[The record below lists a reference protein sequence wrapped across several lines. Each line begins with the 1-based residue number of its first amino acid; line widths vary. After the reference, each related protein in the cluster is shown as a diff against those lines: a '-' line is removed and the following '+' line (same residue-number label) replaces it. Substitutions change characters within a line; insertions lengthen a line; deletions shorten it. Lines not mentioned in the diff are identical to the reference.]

1 MVDILQVEVGVL
13 SHPGKKRANNED
25 FVTYFEPAT
34 PQDLLAS
41 GRLYIVADGVG
52 GAAEGE
58 RASKFAAEQV
68 KFLYYQNPQLPPGER
83 LRWAMRQASQEIY
96 RYAESDGSHR
106 RMATTLVAAVIL
118 GDQLTVAHVGDSR
131 AYLIRGGLA
140 QQLTQDHTTV
150 GEMVRSGLMSEA
162 EAIRSNAK
170 NRLTRSLGG
179 DEDVSVEVVSGIPLQ
194 VGDRVLLCTDG
205 LTRYTNRAEI
215 ARLATEGNAEE
226 AALRMV
232 DYANE
237 QGGADNIT
245 VALVAVTGVEAAPTV
260 IAAEAR
266 GAAPAPIDLE
276 LLETQARAER
286 GLPPRKGRHKKT
298 APAPLLKNLPSQAR
312 VYAPLGVAI
321 IALFFVGMVI
331 GIGVILKPPPTPT
344 ENSAALF
351 AAATATNAAKTA
363 TAQTA
368 QTAQAILATT
378 NAAITQTKETEIA
391 LQATQTAL
399 ALIQAAQSQPT
410 ETPAPAEPPLLANT
424 QIQYGCFGRIN
435 QETLANNILKD
446 NANTTQPLNVYK
458 CKPDDK
464 PTEARKTGQCWFEKQ
479 LLEGWENY
487 QQPGQWIRIP
497 DIESEQAC
505 FDYSYTNSNGTLT
518 LYGVWAEIL
527 STPPSPTATPY
538 PAGAREPPRQD
549 GPPPGPIQPSE
560 SPESSGPEEPP
571 PGSPEPPEPSE
582 PPPPKPFEE

>member
-1 MVDILQVEVGVL
+1 MVEMLQVEVGVL

-25 FVTYFEPAT
+25 FVTYFEPAA

-68 KFLYYQNPQLPPGER
+68 KFLYYQNPKLPPGER

-96 RYAESDGSHR
+96 RYAESNGSHR

-131 AYLIRGGLA
+131 AYLIRGSLA

-162 EAIRSNAK
+162 EAMRSNAK

-179 DEDVSVEVVSGIPLQ
+179 DEDVNVEVVSGIPLQ

-205 LTRYTNRAEI
+205 LTRYADRAEI
-215 ARLATEGNAEE
+215 ARLTAEGKAEE

-260 IAAEAR
+260 MAAQAR

-276 LLETQARAER
+276 LLETQARTEH
-286 GLPPRKGRHKKT
+286 GLPPRKARRKKT
-298 APAPLLKNLPSQAR
+298 APAPSLSNLPPWAR
-312 VYAPLGVAI
+312 AYAPFGVAVV
-321 IALFFVGMVI
+321 AFLCLGMVI
-331 GIGVILKPPPTPT
+331 GMGVVNKSF
-344 ENSAALF
+344 NSTKNVAALV
-351 AAATATNAAKTA
+351 AGATATEELKTA
-363 TAQTA
+363 TARA
-368 QTAQAILATT
+368 SQTAQALLIAQNVTAT
-378 NAAITQTKETEIA
+378 QSKEAEIA
-391 LQATQTAL
+391 LQASQTAIALTQTA
-399 ALIQAAQSQPT
+399 QFQPP
-410 ETPAPAEPPLLANT
+410 ETPTPGEPPLSEST
-424 QIQYGCFGRIN
+424 QLIYRCFGRIN
-435 QETLANNILKD
+435 EATLVNNILLGKED
-446 NANTTQPLNVYK
+446 TNKPLDIYK
-458 CKPDDK
+458 CQPDNK
-464 PTEARKTGQCWFEKQ
+464 PTVAGSTGECWFEEQ
-479 LLEGWENY
+479 LPIPWENA
-487 QQPGQWIRIP
+487 QQEGQWILIQ

-505 FDYSYTNSNGTLT
+505 HAYTYTNSNGKNIFF
-518 LYGVWAEIL
+518 GVWAEIL
-527 STPPSPTATPY
+527 PAPPPPTATPN
-538 PAGAREPPRQD
+538 PAGGIYGQD
-549 GPPPGPIQPSE
+549 KPPGSIKPSE
-560 SPESSGPEEPP
+560 SPESSGPGGPP
-571 PGSPEPPEPSE
+571 PESPEPSE
-582 PPPPKPFEE
+582 SPPKPFEE